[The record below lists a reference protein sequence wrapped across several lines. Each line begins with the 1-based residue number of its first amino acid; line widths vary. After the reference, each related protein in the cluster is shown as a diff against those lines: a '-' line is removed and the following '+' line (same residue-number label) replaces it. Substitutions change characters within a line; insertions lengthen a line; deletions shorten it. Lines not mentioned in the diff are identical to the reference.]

1 MTKSLV
7 AGIHLKKCFGFRKS
21 KFQTNFS
28 EGKADCRGKFEPL
41 FFQKNG
47 RDFQK
52 LQRALN
58 PTELAASVNNLTDEQ
73 RMEYLEKTFQE
84 TVDEYSK
91 IIERLAAA

>member
-1 MTKSLV
+1 MIS
-7 AGIHLKKCFGFRKS
+7 I
-21 KFQTNFS
+21 
-28 EGKADCRGKFEPL
+28 L
-41 FFQKNG
+41 FIQKNG

-91 IIERLAAA
+91 IIERLAAAWWC